1 MPEDQLRFQ
10 DSASR
15 EDLFNIA
22 LTATVHLLPKLFQ
35 NVFTKYAQDLSQTRG
50 TLFALRFSP
59 ALQTRVSRTR
69 HGHHRFQGCVRLDD
83 AAVVEPVPQKIQ
95 KKNAWPS
102 STKRQ
107 LARKQPIEVK
117 GEPYRSKCSR
127 QEGAKACSRGPMFFD
142 VNPELLRHLFH
153 NISEKIMKMQ
163 KHILPS
169 VSQYEEPI

>member
-1 MPEDQLRFQ
+1 MSMPEDQLRFQ

-95 KKNAWPS
+95 KKTLGPQARSDSSRESSPS
-102 STKRQ
+102 K
-107 LARKQPIEVK
+107 
-117 GEPYRSKCSR
+117 
-127 QEGAKACSRGPMFFD
+127 
-142 VNPELLRHLFH
+142 
-153 NISEKIMKMQ
+153 
-163 KHILPS
+163 
-169 VSQYEEPI
+169 